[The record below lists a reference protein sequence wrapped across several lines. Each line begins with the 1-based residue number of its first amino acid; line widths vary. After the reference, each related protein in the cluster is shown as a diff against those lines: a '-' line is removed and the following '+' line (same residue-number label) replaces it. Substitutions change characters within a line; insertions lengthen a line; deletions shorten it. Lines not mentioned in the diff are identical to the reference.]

1 MSQYFSLAFSTLML
15 ILITVFVWSVV
26 VFTSGYNVPRDD
38 IDTPALIHNLAFSL
52 SAFLLLCV
60 IAWLPIRRP
69 IAIRLMT
76 GFSLVF
82 VGACQKWLGNLVD
95 HAWPVTQVVDML
107 AIPVGL
113 LIAASGLFE
122 LGKAYRL
129 NRLMIGS
136 YRKIEQS
143 LATVDQITQ
152 LPNRRVF
159 LSEAP
164 LRLSPDEDAPH
175 SDELICLRINN
186 LRDINRQ
193 YDFNT
198 GDAVLSQVARHIT
211 RHTDS
216 PALAARF
223 NGSGFYILLPAT
235 SRRAAESLAAKLIS
249 HGSQQAINV
258 KPGEKQLLKIE
269 LTVQH
274 STRIKGETL
283 EAWLHRLD

>member
-69 IAIRLMT
+69 IAVRLMT

-82 VGACQKWLGNLVD
+82 LGACQKWLGNLVD
-95 HAWPVTQVVDML
+95 HTWPVTQAVDML

-164 LRLSPDEDAPH
+164 LRLSPDDAPE
-175 SDELICLRINN
+175 SDELICLRISN
-186 LRDINRQ
+186 LREVNHQ

-198 GDAVLSQVARHIT
+198 GDAVLLQVARHIT

-235 SRRAAESLAAKLIS
+235 SRLTAEKLAAKLVS
-249 HGSQQAINV
+249 QSSQQAINI
-258 KPGEKQLLKIE
+258 KPGDKQLLKID
-269 LTVQH
+269 LAVQH
-274 STRIKGETL
+274 STRGKGETL